1 MMSINLMK
9 KINNI
14 LVTGGAGYIGSHIV
28 EDLVKTNKKVFILDN
43 LATGFK
49 RLVNKK
55 ATFIK
60 GNIANSAKV
69 KKIIIKNNIDSIIHL
84 AAHLKVSEAEQ
95 NKKKYSSNNIKGTLK
110 LIEACKDSNV
120 RNIIFSSSC
129 SVYGNIKGAVNEK
142 KNLTHKVIMHTLSI
156 KVKK

>member
-95 NKKKYSSNNIKGTLK
+95 NKKKIY
-110 LIEACKDSNV
+110 
-120 RNIIFSSSC
+120 
-129 SVYGNIKGAVNEK
+129 YQ
-142 KNLTHKVIMHTLSI
+142 
-156 KVKK
+156 